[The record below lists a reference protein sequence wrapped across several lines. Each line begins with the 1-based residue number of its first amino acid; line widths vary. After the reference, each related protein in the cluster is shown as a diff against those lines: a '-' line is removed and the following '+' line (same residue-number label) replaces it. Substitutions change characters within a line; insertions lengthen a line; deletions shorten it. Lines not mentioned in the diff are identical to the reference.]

1 MISSQH
7 TTNIGTHESV
17 VLYPSVGYLDQARQ
31 HWRLWIQ
38 GAVFEP
44 GDVNLRKRLL
54 IQLLRRVMDVDAD
67 QLQSP
72 VFQDRIRGFLAET
85 ARGKRI
91 QLRLGGKTHRLPKKS
106 KKNGQFSG
114 ILTIP
119 REQLESSLS
128 HSEGGLNGVVGDQRL
143 VMQVVLGEGD
153 CRDICGEFHLLH
165 PEGWSVISD
174 IDDTIKQS
182 SVCSRRDLLANTF
195 LRKFRHV
202 DGMTDVY
209 HRWAADGA
217 SFHYVSSSPWQ
228 LFSPLADFQD
238 EFFPDGSFHLR
249 SFRLR
254 DHMLRRLLLRRP
266 GKSVVIRRLVNALPQ
281 RRFVLIGDSGE
292 KDLEIYARVARRFP
306 DQVKMI
312 MIRELPSRP
321 LGPVRLEKAMRGISA
336 EKLLIFRDADEL
348 PHGMDL
354 ILSDQMAIT

>member
-1 MISSQH
+1 MITSQH
-7 TTNIGTHESV
+7 TTNISSHESV
-17 VLYPSVGYLDQARQ
+17 VLYPSVGHLDEDRR

-38 GAVFEP
+38 GSVFEP

-54 IQLLRRVMDVDAD
+54 IQLLRRVMDVDTA
-67 QLQSP
+67 QLQSA

-91 QLRLGGKTHRLPKKS
+91 QLRFAGKTYRLPKKS

-114 ILTIP
+114 VLTIP
-119 REQLESSLS
+119 HEQLQASIQGVSP
-128 HSEGGLNGVVGDQRL
+128 GLAGMVGDQHL
-143 VMQVVLGEGD
+143 VMQVALGEGD
-153 CRDICGEFHLLH
+153 CRDICGKFHLLH

-182 SVCSRRDLLANTF
+182 SVYSRRDLLANTF
-195 LRKFRHV
+195 LREFRQV

-209 HRWAADGA
+209 NRWAADGA

-228 LFSPLADFQD
+228 LYSPLADFQD

-266 GKSVVIRRLVNALPQ
+266 GKSVVIRRLVNALPE

-306 DQVKMI
+306 DQVRKI

-321 LGPVRLEKAMRGISA
+321 LTTARLEKTMKGVPA

-348 PHGMDL
+348 PLQMNP
-354 ILSDQMAIT
+354 ILNDQLAVT